1 MIRFFTE
8 HPNAAN
14 LLMLCIIALGVTG
27 LSHLK
32 RDTFPELKN
41 VRVQVQAIYKGATPE
56 EVEDAVCRRIEEAVE
71 GITNLKETQCDSRE
85 GLAIATI
92 EMVEKGEMT
101 TFLDDV
107 KSEVDIISDFP
118 DDVEEPIVTEIGRT
132 AFLASIAV
140 TGPDNPVDLK
150 AYSET
155 IKTRLQAMPG
165 IAKTEIRGFSD
176 RQIRIEVPS
185 KQLEQ
190 LGLSAVEVSNAI
202 KEQSVGIPVG
212 EIESPNENV
221 ILRFDDQRKT
231 VNSFRDVVIVSALG
245 GAEVRLGDI
254 AKISNTFDNSDSKV
268 IFNGQKAALID
279 VYKAK
284 SDDVLSIIGQV
295 KTFIEDERTR
305 IPDTISL
312 TLSRDTAS
320 VVKGR
325 LDILVS
331 NGIQGLILVV
341 IILGLFF
348 SVRFSF
354 WVAMGLPVSF
364 LGSLFVMSLLDMSLN
379 QISLVGLLIAI
390 GLLMDDA
397 IVISEN
403 IANRLQK
410 GETASAAAINGVSE
424 VLPGILSSF
433 ATTIF
438 IFGALIFLDGNLG
451 QILGVLPVVL
461 ITTLAV
467 SLVEAFFIL
476 PNHLSHSLKHLKREE
491 PSRFK
496 VSFERKFESFRDNLY
511 GSLLDLAIKWR
522 YVTIGL
528 VVMALLISFSLIAGG
543 TLKVRGFPDVEGDI
557 IEARILLPQG
567 TPLSRTEEVANHL
580 VKSLSLVNEE
590 YSPQQPNKVNL
601 IQNTAVLYSTNDD
614 SYETGPHVVTIS
626 ADLLSAEIRK
636 TTIDEIF
643 SKWRGING
651 NLPDVISVKYTE
663 SSVGPAGRA
672 IDLRFGGMDL
682 NILKAAS
689 NEVVSFLSRY
699 DGVNDLSDDLRP
711 GKREFRLHLK
721 EGASALGLTA
731 KNISEQVRTQFQG
744 IVIDEFPVG
753 TETYEV
759 TLQTDLSDR
768 NSMQDFEELNLV
780 GSGGIL
786 IPLKSIVE
794 IEEVR
799 GWARINRYNGLRTVS
814 VQGDVDTRITNTA
827 EVLSAFNTQ
836 LLPDIL
842 KRYPSITFN
851 LEGESSNSAETR
863 RSMGVNMLIGLLGVY
878 ILLAFQF
885 RSYFVP
891 ILVMAVIPTAFIGVI
906 WGHFLMGLELSLPS
920 LIGGAALAGVVVNNS
935 ILMMQFIRNKRKEGA
950 DTLEAASY
958 AGRIRF
964 RAIVLTTLT
973 TVVGLLP
980 LLFERST
987 QAQILTPL
995 ATSLAFGL
1003 MVATILSLFLM
1014 PALYCV
1020 MDDLN
1025 LVNEA
1030 NEGENKK

>member
-1 MIRFFTE
+1 MISFFAR
-8 HPNAAN
+8 HPNASN
-14 LLMLCIIALGVTG
+14 LLMLCIIALGITG
-27 LSHLK
+27 LSNLK

-71 GITNLKETQCDSRE
+71 GITNLKETQCDARE
-85 GLAIATI
+85 GVVIATI
-92 EMVEKGEMT
+92 EMSEKGEMT

-107 KSEVDIISDFP
+107 KSEIDIISDFP
-118 DDVEEPIVTEIGRT
+118 DDVEDPVVNEIGRT

-140 TGPDNPVDLK
+140 TGPENLADLK
-150 AYSET
+150 SYSET
-155 IKTRLQAMPG
+155 LKTRLQAMPG
-165 IAKTEIRGFSD
+165 VAKTEIRGFSD
-176 RQIRIEVPS
+176 RQIRIELPS

-190 LGLSAVEVSNAI
+190 LGLSAVEISNAI
-202 KEQSVGIPVG
+202 KNQSIGLPVG
-212 EIESPNENV
+212 EIESPNEDV

-231 VNSFRDVVIVSALG
+231 ADSFRDIVVVSSLS

-254 AKISNTFDNSDSKV
+254 AKISDTFENNDEKI

-284 SDDVLSIIGQV
+284 SDDVLSVVDQV
-295 KTFIEDERTR
+295 KKFIEGERART
-305 IPDTISL
+305 PETISL

-325 LDILVS
+325 LDLLVS

-341 IILGLFF
+341 LILGLFF

-410 GETASAAAINGVSE
+410 GEIPITAAINGVIE

-438 IFGALIFLDGNLG
+438 IFGALIFLDGDLG

-467 SLVEAFFIL
+467 SLIEAFLIL
-476 PNHLSHSLKHLKREE
+476 PSHLSHSLKHLNRED
-491 PSRFK
+491 PSRFRIA
-496 VSFERKFESFRDNLY
+496 FEKGFTSFRENSY
-511 GSLLDLAIKWR
+511 GKLLDLAIKWR

-528 VVMALLISFSLIAGG
+528 VIMFLVISFSLIAGG
-543 TLKVRGFPDVEGDI
+543 ALKVRGFPDIEGDI

-580 VKSLSLVNEE
+580 IDALKHVNDG
-590 YSPQQPNKVNL
+590 YSPQQPDQAKL
-601 IQNTAVLYSTNDD
+601 IQNTAIIYSTNDD
-614 SYETGPHVVTIS
+614 AYETGPHVATIS
-626 ADLLSAEIRK
+626 ADLLSAEIRT
-636 TTIDEIF
+636 TTIDEIVT
-643 SKWRGING
+643 KWRSLSGDI
-651 NLPDVISVKYTE
+651 PDVISVKYTE
-663 SSVGPAGRA
+663 STVGPAGRA
-672 IDLRFGGMDL
+672 IDLRFGGTDL
-682 NILKAAS
+682 SILKKAS
-689 NEVVSFLSRY
+689 SEVVAFLGKFN
-699 DGVNDLSDDLRP
+699 GVNDLSDDLRP

-721 EGASALGLTA
+721 QGASALGLTA
-731 KNISEQVRTQFQG
+731 KNISDQIRTRFQG

-759 TLQTDLSDR
+759 TLQIDKKDR
-768 NSMQDFEELNLV
+768 NSIQDFERLNLV
-780 GSGGIL
+780 GADGIL
-786 IPLKSIVE
+786 IPLKSIAE

-799 GWARINRYNGLRTVS
+799 GWARINRYNGVRTIS
-814 VQGDVDTRITNTA
+814 IQGDVDTRITNTA
-827 EVLSAFNTQ
+827 EVLAAFNTQ
-836 LLPDIL
+836 LLPDLL

-863 RSMGVNMLIGLLGVY
+863 RSMGSNMLIGLLGVY

-891 ILVMAVIPTAFIGVI
+891 ILVMAVIPTALIGVI
-906 WGHFLMGLELSLPS
+906 WGHYLMGLELSMPS

-935 ILMMQFIRNKRKEGA
+935 ILMMQFIRNKRREGA
-950 DTLEAASY
+950 STLEAAAY

-980 LLFERST
+980 LLLERST
-987 QAQILTPL
+987 QAQILIPL

-1020 MDDLN
+1020 MDDLK
-1025 LVNEA
+1025 LVNETD
-1030 NEGENKK
+1030 ETEL

>member
-1 MIRFFTE
+1 MIRFFTR

-27 LSHLK
+27 LSNLK

-41 VRVQVQAIYKGATPE
+41 VRVQVQATYKGATPE

-71 GITNLKETQCDSRE
+71 GITNLKETQCDARE
-85 GLAIATI
+85 GLATATI
-92 EMVEKGEMT
+92 EMSENGEMT

-107 KSEVDIISDFP
+107 KSEIDIISDFP
-118 DDVEEPIVTEIGRT
+118 DDVEEPVVNEIGRT

-140 TGPDNPVDLK
+140 TGPENLADLK

-155 IKTRLQAMPG
+155 LKTRLQAIPG
-165 IAKTEIRGFSD
+165 VAKTEIRGFSD
-176 RQIRIEVPS
+176 RQIRIELPS

-190 LGLSAVEVSNAI
+190 LGLSAVEIADSIRN
-202 KEQSVGIPVG
+202 QSVGVPVG
-212 EIESPNENV
+212 KIESPHEDV

-231 VNSFRDVVIVSALG
+231 ARSFQDIVVVSSLS

-254 AKISNTFDNSDSKV
+254 AKISDTFENNDKKI

-284 SDDVLSIIGQV
+284 SDDVLSVVEQV
-295 KTFIEDERTR
+295 KTFITEERART
-305 IPDTISL
+305 PKTISL

-320 VVKGR
+320 VVEGR
-325 LDILVS
+325 LDLLIS

-341 IILGLFF
+341 LILGLFF

-410 GETASAAAINGVSE
+410 GEEAVEAAINGVSE

-438 IFGALIFLDGNLG
+438 IFGALIFLDGDLG

-476 PNHLSHSLKHLKREE
+476 PNHLSHSLKHLNKDK
-491 PSRFK
+491 PSRFTLA
-496 VSFERKFESFRDNLY
+496 FEKGFTYFKENLY
-511 GSLLDLAIKWR
+511 GKLLDLAIRWR
-522 YVTIGL
+522 YITIGL
-528 VVMALLISFSLIAGG
+528 VIMLLMVSFSLIAGG
-543 TLKVRGFPDVEGDI
+543 VLKVRGFPDIEGDI
-557 IEARILLPQG
+557 VEARILLPQG

-580 VKSLSLVNEE
+580 IKALKQVNEE
-590 YSPQQPNKVNL
+590 YSTQQPDQANL
-601 IQNTAVLYSTNDD
+601 IQNTAILYSTNDD
-614 SYETGPHVVTIS
+614 AYETGPHVATIS
-626 ADLLSAEIRK
+626 ADLLSAEIR
-636 TTIDEIF
+636 TTSIDDIF
-643 SKWRGING
+643 TRWRHISG
-651 NLPDVISVKYTE
+651 NLPDVISIKYTE
-663 SSVGPAGRA
+663 LSVGPAGRA
-672 IDLRFGGMDL
+672 IDLRFSGNDL
-682 NILKAAS
+682 NLLKAAS
-689 NEVVSFLSRY
+689 SEVVAFLGKFK
-699 DGVNDLSDDLRP
+699 GVNDLSDDLRP

-721 EGASALGLTA
+721 AGASALGLTA
-731 KNISEQVRTQFQG
+731 KNISEQIRTRFQG

-759 TLQTDLSDR
+759 TLQIDARDR
-768 NSMQDFEELNLV
+768 NSMQDFERLNLV
-780 GSGGIL
+780 GTDGIL
-786 IPLKSIVE
+786 IPLISIVE

-799 GWARINRYNGLRTVS
+799 GWARINRYNGIRTVS
-814 VQGDVDTRITNTA
+814 IQGDVDTRITNTA
-827 EVLSAFNTQ
+827 EVLAAFKTQ
-836 LLPDIL
+836 LLPELL
-842 KRYPSITFN
+842 KRYPRVSFS

-863 RSMGVNMLIGLLGVY
+863 SSMGSNMLIGLLGVY

-885 RSYFVP
+885 RNYFVP
-891 ILVMAVIPTAFIGVI
+891 ILVMAVIPTALIGVI
-906 WGHFLMGLELSLPS
+906 WGHFIMGLELSMPS

-935 ILMMQFIRNKRKEGA
+935 ILMMQFIRNKRREGA
-950 DTLEAASY
+950 TTLEAAAY

-964 RAIVLTTLT
+964 RAIILTTLT
-973 TVVGLLP
+973 TVVGLMP
-980 LLFERST
+980 LLLERST
-987 QAQILTPL
+987 QAQILVPL

-1014 PALYCV
+1014 PALYCI
-1020 MDDLN
+1020 MDDLK
-1025 LVNEA
+1025 LVNET
-1030 NEGENKK
+1030 ET